1 LKPGAALRAVSAVGL
16 RLVNHLA
23 RAAVLLLAASALAF
37 GLLQLA
43 VGDAVAARAGDSGMT
58 PQQYAE
64 LRHEMGLDKSVPVR
78 YLDWLSHTVRGDLG
92 VSLANGQPVSSLIGT
107 HLPTTLSLALLAALL
122 TVVFAVIF
130 GVIAAVFEDRWPD
143 RIITVWSSAAIAA
156 PTFFIGLVLVL
167 VLALNAGLFPATG
180 FVSPAVDP
188 AAWLSHLVLPSVT
201 LAIPYSA
208 GIGRQIRNSMVS
220 VLATD
225 YIRTAEAKGMPWWQI
240 VLKHGL
246 RNAAIPAVTLFGL
259 ELIALFGGT
268 VLVEAVFALP
278 GIGTLA
284 VQSVLARDST
294 TILGILTVACITAIV
309 INSLVDVT
317 YGVLNP
323 RLRHA

>member
-1 LKPGAALRAVSAVGL
+1 LTQPSAVQAIRTASLRLAVHVGRAVL
-16 RLVNHLA
+16 
-23 RAAVLLLAASALAF
+23 LLLAASILGF

-43 VGDAVAARAGDSGMT
+43 AGDAVAARAGEGVT

-64 LRHEMGLDKSVPVR
+64 LRHQMGLDRPVVVR
-78 YLDWLSHTVRGDLG
+78 YIEWLSHAVRGDLG
-92 VSLANGQPVSSLIGT
+92 QSLANSQPVTSLIAS
-107 HLPTTLSLALLAALL
+107 HLPITLSLAFLAGLL
-122 TVVFAVIF
+122 TVAFAIVF
-130 GVIAAVFEDRWPD
+130 GVVGAVFENRWPD
-143 RIITVWSSAAIAA
+143 RVITVWSSAAIAA
-156 PTFFIGLVLVL
+156 PTFFIGLILVL
-167 VLALNAGLFPATG
+167 VLALQAGLLPATG
-180 FVSPAVDP
+180 FVSLSEDPVEYLKHLLLPA
-188 AAWLSHLVLPSVT
+188 VT

-208 GIGRQIRNSMVS
+208 GVGRQLRNSMVT

-225 YIRTAEAKGMPWWQI
+225 YVRAAEAKGMPWWQV

-259 ELIALFGGT
+259 ELIALFGGA

-284 VQSVLARDST
+284 VSAVLARDST
-294 TILGILTVACITAIV
+294 TILGILMVACVTALV
-309 INSLVDVT
+309 INSLVDVA